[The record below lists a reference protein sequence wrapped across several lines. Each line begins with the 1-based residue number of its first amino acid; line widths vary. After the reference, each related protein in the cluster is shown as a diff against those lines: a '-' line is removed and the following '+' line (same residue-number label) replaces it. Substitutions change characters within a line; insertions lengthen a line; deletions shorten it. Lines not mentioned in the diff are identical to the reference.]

1 MHEPSRRRM
10 LLGAVA
16 LVAGTLAAHR
26 ALSEAP
32 AQPMQRPQQI
42 AHATPAPHPSR

>member
-1 MHEPSRRRM
+1 MDEPSRRRM

-16 LVAGTLAAHR
+16 LVAGALGAHR

-32 AQPMQRPQQI
+32 AQQIERPQQI